1 MARKAIYEEITEWL
15 RAEANRRGS
24 KALMPTIAEVCEKF
38 NVGGVQTVRNAYA
51 PLLEEGVVVRLG
63 KPRRWAV
70 ADNGQ
75 ERAGAPNAGP
85 ILDEIERSVAR
96 VQELVNELRLTQY
109 A

>member
-15 RAEANRRGS
+15 RAEVERRGA

-38 NVGGVQTVRNAYA
+38 DVGGVQTVRNAYA
-51 PLLEEGVVVRLG
+51 PLLDEGLVVRLG

-75 ERAGAPNAGP
+75 EAAGRPDPGP
-85 ILDEIERSVAR
+85 LLDEIEKAVAR
-96 VQELVNELRLTQY
+96 VQELVRDLRLTQI

>member
-15 RAEANRRGS
+15 RVEASRRGS

-38 NVGGVQTVRNAYA
+38 DVGGVQTVRNAYA

-70 ADNGQ
+70 ADNGL
-75 ERAGAPNAGP
+75 EREEAPDAGP
-85 ILDEIERSVAR
+85 ILDEIERSLAR
-96 VQELVNELRLTQY
+96 VQALVNELRLTQY